1 MDINPHKDIPTPV
14 SPLFADSSAPLPNL
28 TPSPFSVKDPVT
40 LVFRTDGKTRSSN
53 M

>member
-1 MDINPHKDIPTPV
+1 MDTNPHKDIPTPV

-40 LVFRTDGKTRSSN
+40 PVSGTDGNTRSSN
-53 M
+53 R